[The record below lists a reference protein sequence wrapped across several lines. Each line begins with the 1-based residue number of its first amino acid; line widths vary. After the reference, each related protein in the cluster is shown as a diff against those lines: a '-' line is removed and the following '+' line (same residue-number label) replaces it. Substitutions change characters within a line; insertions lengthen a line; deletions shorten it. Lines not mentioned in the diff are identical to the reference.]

1 LNLATSVQIWVEPED
16 IFFIFSF
23 TLTERKKNGHLLYL
37 FLVYDGGRPLT
48 EYLLEIHEKKGK
60 NTDWVQVQ
68 ILPVITTR
76 FRMTKLNE
84 NVY

>member
-1 LNLATSVQIWVEPED
+1 MVIY
-16 IFFIFSF
+16 FIF
-23 TLTERKKNGHLLYL
+23 